1 MTTDPANRQASV
13 ARDRGKDNIGN
24 MGWQLRHQT
33 NDPADPTKL
42 GVSYGQ

>member
-13 ARDRGKDNIGN
+13 ARGYGKDNMGN
-24 MGWQLRHQT
+24 VGWQLRHQT
-33 NDPADPTKL
+33 NAPAGSTKL